1 MMILIIVTKTEMLLR
16 LVLILARMMTVMMQI
31 IKSYDEIICYASVIM
46 MIITNKSMTIC
57 F

>member
-31 IKSYDEIICYASVIM
+31 IKSYDEIICYAPVIM